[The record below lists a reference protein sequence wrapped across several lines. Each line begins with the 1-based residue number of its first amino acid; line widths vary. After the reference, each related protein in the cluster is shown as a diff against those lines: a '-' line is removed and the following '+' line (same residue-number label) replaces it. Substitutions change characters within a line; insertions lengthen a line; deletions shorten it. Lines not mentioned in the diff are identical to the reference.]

1 MVHDQ
6 ATKYGKGYGLL
17 SGEGGKGDLDAAVV
31 HWCQWMEWNNKGP
44 VRLMRFDHGSEVIR
58 HGEITA
64 KFQVIAAKYHFTI
77 VTSAPD
83 DQATNPQEREYQ
95 TVSRRMVHL
104 FLQQDNLTKDKWL
117 LVLFAAITIG
127 NCVCHGESDRTP
139 SELMTG
145 VVPDATQLGKFFCG
159 QTVMW
164 PRTTRKVGP
173 MQPGFEWGVFILPI
187 LANKA
192 SLVLPPGS

>member
-1 MVHDQ
+1 M
-6 ATKYGKGYGLL
+6 L

-95 TVSRRMVHL
+95 TVSRRILGCCVSWAQRRIPRAQVRCLVTVRKHL
-104 FLQQDNLTKDKWL
+104 
-117 LVLFAAITIG
+117 
-127 NCVCHGESDRTP
+127 
-139 SELMTG
+139 
-145 VVPDATQLGKFFCG
+145 G
-159 QTVMW
+159 Q
-164 PRTTRKVGP
+164 
-173 MQPGFEWGVFILPI
+173 
-187 LANKA
+187 
-192 SLVLPPGS
+192 